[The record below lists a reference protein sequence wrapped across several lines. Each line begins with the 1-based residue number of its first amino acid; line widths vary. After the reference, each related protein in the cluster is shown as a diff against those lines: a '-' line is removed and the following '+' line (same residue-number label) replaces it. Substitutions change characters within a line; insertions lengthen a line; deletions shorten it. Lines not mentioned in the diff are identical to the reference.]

1 MISFLN
7 DYNEI
12 AHTEILES
20 FNKYSKEKFVGY
32 SEDELVKEAINLIR
46 NKLKDETAE
55 IHFVHGGTI
64 ANVLGLMLSLQRHQS
79 ILAADTGHIVN
90 TENASIESVGHQIVL
105 VPNHDG
111 KVTVEE
117 AQKALLEHS
126 NEYNSQIKVIYIS
139 NVTETGSIYTKSE
152 IIDLHNFCKENN
164 LYLFVDGARL
174 GNALMSSKS
183 DLEFS
188 DMAKY
193 VDAFTIGGTKNGFM
207 FGEAI
212 VFINEELKTNYARM
226 VIKQKGA
233 LLAKGFLYGI
243 QFNTMFEDDLYFKL
257 AKHAVEMGEKLV
269 EIFNKYNIKILNS
282 PDANLIFVELPKE
295 LHDKLSR
302 EFMYSYSPIDDNK
315 GKCRFVTTW
324 NTREEEIKLFEENI
338 RQLFIN

>member
-12 AHTEILES
+12 AHTAILDN
-20 FNKYSKEKFVGY
+20 FNKYSGQKFVGY
-32 SEDELVKEAINLIR
+32 SEDELVKEAIEILR
-46 NKLKDETAE
+46 KKLGDETAE

-64 ANVLGLMLSLQRHQS
+64 ANVLGLILSLQRHQS
-79 ILAADTGHIVN
+79 IIAADTGHIVN
-90 TENASIESVGHQIVL
+90 TENASIESVGHQIVI

-117 AQKALLEHS
+117 AKKALAEHS
-126 NEYNSQIKVIYIS
+126 NEYNSQPKVVYIS
-139 NVTETGSIYTKSE
+139 NVTETGTIYKKSE
-152 IIDLHNFCKENN
+152 IIDLHNFCKENG

-174 GNALMSSKS
+174 GNALMSKKS
-183 DLEFS
+183 DLVFS

-243 QFNTMFEDDLYFKL
+243 QFKTMFEDDLYFRL
-257 AKHAVEMGEKLV
+257 AKHAVEMGGKLA
-269 EIFNKYNIKILNS
+269 EIFKDNNIQLLN
-282 PDANLIFVELPKE
+282 DVEANLIFVEMPKYIHE
-295 LHDKLSR
+295 KLSK
-302 EFMYSYSPIDDNK
+302 EFIYSYTPIDENK

-324 NTREEEIKLFEENI
+324 NTREEEINKFAEKLKKC
-338 RQLFIN
+338 L